1 MLSVCISKLV
11 TFSLFKLVSAKTA
24 NSKLESELKQEKG
37 NAQDIRKMLADER
50 NVMSTM
56 DMEHQQ
62 QLVELEQRH
71 QEKVPIVIITLP
83 VLIFLQPCRFD
94 FFFFFSGALPP

>member
-1 MLSVCISKLV
+1 M
-11 TFSLFKLVSAKTA
+11 SAKTGSA
-24 NSKLESELKQEKG
+24 KVESDLKQEKG
-37 NAQDIRKMLADER
+37 NAQDLRKMLAEER

-71 QEKVPIVIITLP
+71 QEKVPMSVIYLP
-83 VLIFLQPCRFD
+83 LCI
-94 FFFFFSGALPP
+94 SS